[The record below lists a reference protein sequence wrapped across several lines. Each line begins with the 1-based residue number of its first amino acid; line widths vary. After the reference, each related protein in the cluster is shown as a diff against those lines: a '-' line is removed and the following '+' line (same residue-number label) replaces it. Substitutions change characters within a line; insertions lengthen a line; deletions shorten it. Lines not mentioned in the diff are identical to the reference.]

1 MQSGVIIFFF
11 MASLQEIFNRLQK
24 TKKEQREIKAMYR
37 DALKNSGGY
46 QTVLDEVGILK
57 AKKKT
62 IEEGI
67 QDDFRVEFDKL
78 EVLKAD
84 IENDSMLLSD
94 AALSEYL
101 KGKGVEIIDEY
112 ENKYEPIFKVQF
124 KKV

>member
-1 MQSGVIIFFF
+1 
-11 MASLQEIFNRLQK
+11 MANLQEIFNRLQK
-24 TKKEQREIKAMYR
+24 TKKEQKEIKAMYR
-37 DALKNSGGY
+37 DALKNSNGL
-46 QTVLDEVGILK
+46 QAVLDEINTLK
-57 AKKKT
+57 GKKKQ
-62 IEEGI
+62 IENGI

-78 EVLKAD
+78 DVLKAD

-124 KKV
+124 KKI

>member
-1 MQSGVIIFFF
+1 MRYF
-11 MASLQEIFNRLQK
+11 
-24 TKKEQREIKAMYR
+24 KKEQREIKTIYR
-37 DALKNSGGY
+37 DALKNSSGHKA
-46 QTVLDEVGILK
+46 VLDEMNMLK
-57 AKKKT
+57 EKKKI

-67 QDDFRVEFDKL
+67 QDDFQVEFDKL

-101 KGKGVEIIDEY
+101 KGVGVEIVDEY

-124 KKV
+124 KKA

>member
-1 MQSGVIIFFF
+1 
-11 MASLQEIFNRLQK
+11 MANLQEIFNRLQK

-46 QTVLDEVGILK
+46 QTVLDEVGVLK

-124 KKV
+124 KKI